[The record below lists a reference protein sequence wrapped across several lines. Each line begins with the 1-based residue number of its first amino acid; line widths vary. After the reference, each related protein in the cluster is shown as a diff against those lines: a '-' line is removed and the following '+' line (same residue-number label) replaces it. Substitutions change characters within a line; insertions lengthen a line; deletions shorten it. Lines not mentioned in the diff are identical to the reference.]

1 MSREP
6 ITINE
11 AKAHLRVDIGD
22 DDAIIDSYIQIARAN
37 VEDRTGAILF
47 RRNITVAVHP
57 PAQYEKFMLP
67 VYPVASISNAKYI
80 DYKGVETLLGASVF
94 SLLPATRGQTY
105 AANTGAKIFGQTDC
119 LFLTLDAGYLSP
131 DDVPPALKAA
141 VMVALAYIY
150 EHRGDTD
157 AALMDAKLKT
167 FCDPHR
173 LWKF

>member
-37 VEDRTGAILF
+37 VEDRTGAI
-47 RRNITVAVHP
+47 P